1 MYEGYGRMWQSFHR
15 NNTRLYLFVVL
26 SKAIL
31 FQFHVKES
39 TGISNICEIFFK
51 KLQLQFRQEHVT
63 CRRIL
68 NSVVNK
74 KR

>member
-1 MYEGYGRMWQSFHR
+1 MAGCDSRFIETTPGCISLWFCLKQS
-15 NNTRLYLFVVL
+15 
-26 SKAIL
+26 